1 MSLTVVTPPTAELV
15 SIEELRAQLNLTGIT
30 EDDGL
35 LLAYRAA
42 AVEMLEA
49 ATQRRFVTQEVV
61 WSLSDW
67 PCDFRLPLAPVA
79 IDGVVSVT
87 YAAPSGVDQVLVE
100 GEDFVVS
107 PCGPTVRLRPVSG
120 SVLPLVD
127 DDAAEPVRIR
137 FTVGTDPASVPATV
151 PVAIKMLV
159 ALMYRH
165 RGDGEAAAP
174 QLAPSGLPAAVEAL
188 IGAERW

>member
-1 MSLTVVTPPTAELV
+1 MSLTVVTPPTADLV
-15 SIEELRAQLNLTGIT
+15 SIEALRAQLNLTGIT
-30 EDDGL
+30 DDDDL

-42 AVEMLEA
+42 AVELLES
-49 ATQRRFVTQEVV
+49 ATQRRFLTQVV
-61 WSLSDW
+61 EWSLPDW

-79 IDGVVSVT
+79 ADGVVSVT
-87 YAAPSGVDQVLVE
+87 YIDQAGATQTLTE

-107 PCGPTVRLRPVSG
+107 PCGPTVRLRPASG

-137 FTVGTDPASVPATV
+137 FTVGTDLAAVAATV
-151 PVAIKMLV
+151 PVAVKMLV

-174 QLAPSGLPAAVEAL
+174 VLAPSGLPAAVEAL